1 MYYKGQ
7 TILVS
12 YVDEGEEEVKE
23 MVGIYLGV
31 AKDDEVLSYFGR
43 AVNCVIST
51 SKIDIRAIGDPKV
64 DGGVYWGKFRT
75 GSMSG
80 LMTKESVL
88 KHFKEWNKEL
98 TNAKRM
104 LTKRN
109 KKK

>member
-23 MVGIYLGV
+23 MVAIYLGIT
-31 AKDDEVLSYFGR
+31 KDDEVLGYYGR
-43 AVNCVIST
+43 TAESVIESN
-51 SKIDIRAIGDPKV
+51 KVDIRAIGDPNV

-80 LMTKESVL
+80 TMTKESVL